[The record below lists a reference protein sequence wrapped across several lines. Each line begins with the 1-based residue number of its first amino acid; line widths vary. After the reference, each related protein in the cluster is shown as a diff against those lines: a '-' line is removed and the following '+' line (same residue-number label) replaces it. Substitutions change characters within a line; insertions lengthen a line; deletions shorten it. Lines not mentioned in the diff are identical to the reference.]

1 MDKPQV
7 IALIEKPL
15 NYSIF
20 DVKWIPCS
28 AKFVVLGSRPK
39 GTGVLEIYELND
51 DKADLVKE
59 IEQKVSIRCGT
70 FGATSIRDSHLALGD
85 FNGKLSVL

>member
-1 MDKPQV
+1 M
-7 IALIEKPL
+7 IAVIEKSL

-20 DVKWIPCS
+20 DVKWVPCS
-28 AKFVVLGSRPK
+28 AKFVVIGSKPK
-39 GTGVLEIYELND
+39 GTGVVEIYELND

-59 IEQKVSIRCGT
+59 IERKVSLRCGT